1 MTFFGLNI
9 KEVLN
14 FIKEVLNFFYR
25 TLYQS
30 SLPNYVIF
38 LIFVLLAIGIGQ
50 IFPSLLKLILYLFDR
65 QGEKNL
71 YDLFVKP
78 IRASIKVCSTLIFV
92 HLAGELWLRD
102 YKEVAEFIEPL
113 INLVFGITIAW
124 ITSRILRQFIR
135 FYGIKLLRQ
144 SGLAVNEMLL
154 VFETLAYIAIG
165 FITVVIY
172 AETRNF
178 SWVGWLAGI
187 SFGGAALGLAL
198 SNAAND
204 FLGTILLFLDRRFLP
219 GEYIRLPTLNSG
231 RAVEVFGRVESIG
244 WRSTTIRIAGKNTLY
259 IVSNYLLAQEE
270 VENVSRG
277 KKLMVLIY
285 LDFMKKLIEREQA
298 LIEQVIIESTEKL
311 FGMAPNSTSI
321 NFTQQLDRDNT
332 RAMVTFSILG
342 STENSIELRMN
353 ILESTYVEISEKL
366 RGFGI
371 EFVAQEP
378 EIYVEAP
385 ITI

>member
-9 KEVLN
+9 E
-14 FIKEVLNFFYR
+14 EVLNFFYR
-25 TLYQS
+25 TLYRS
-30 SLPNYVIF
+30 SLPNYIIF
-38 LIFVLLAIGIGQ
+38 LIFVVLAIGIGQ
-50 IFPSLLKLILYLFDR
+50 IFPSLLKLILYLFDH

-78 IRASIKVCSTLIFV
+78 IRASIKTCSTLIFIYW
-92 HLAGELWLRD
+92 AGELWLRD
-102 YKEVAEFIEPL
+102 YKEVAEFLEPL
-113 INLVFGITIAW
+113 IELVFWITIAW

-135 FYGIKLLRQ
+135 VYGIRLLRQ
-144 SGLAVNEMLL
+144 SGLAVDEMLL
-154 VFETLAYIAIG
+154 VFETLAYIVIG
-165 FITVVIY
+165 FITVIIY
-172 AETRNF
+172 AESRNF
-178 SWVGWLAGI
+178 SWVSLFAGI
-187 SFGGAALGLAL
+187 SFAGAALGLAV

-219 GEYIRLPTLNSG
+219 GEYIRLPASNNG
-231 RAVEVFGRVESIG
+231 RAIEVFGRVESIG
-244 WRSTTIRIAGKNTLY
+244 WRSTTIRVAGKNTLY
-259 IVSNYLLAQEE
+259 ILANAKLAWEE

-285 LDFMKKLIEREQA
+285 LDFMRKLIEREQA

-311 FGMAPNSTSI
+311 FGIVPNNTNI

-342 STENSIELRMN
+342 STENSIELRKN
-353 ILESTYVEISEKL
+353 ILESTYGEIEEKL
-366 RGFGI
+366 RGFGL
-371 EFVAQEP
+371 EVVAQEP

>member
-9 KEVLN
+9 E
-14 FIKEVLNFFYR
+14 EVLNFFYR

-71 YDLFVKP
+71 YDLFVEP
-78 IRASIKVCSTLIFV
+78 IRASIKLCITLVFIY
-92 HLAGELWLRD
+92 LAGELWFRD

-113 INLVFGITIAW
+113 IDLLFGITIAW
-124 ITSRILRQFIR
+124 ITSRILRQYIR
-135 FYGIKLLRQ
+135 VYGIKLLRQ

-154 VFETLAYIAIG
+154 VFETLANIAIG

-172 AETRNF
+172 AEIHNF

-187 SFGGAALGLAL
+187 SFGGAALGLAV

-219 GEYIRLPTLNSG
+219 GEYIRLPASNNG
-231 RAVEVFGRVESIG
+231 RALEVFGRIESIG
-244 WRSTTIRIAGKNTLY
+244 WRSTTIRVAGKNTLY
-259 IVSNYLLAQEE
+259 ILANAKLEWEE
-270 VENVSRG
+270 VEILSRG

-285 LDFMKKLIEREQA
+285 LDFMRKLIEREQA

-342 STENSIELRMN
+342 STENSIELRKH
-353 ILESTYVEISEKL
+353 ILESTYEEIEKKL
-366 RGFGI
+366 RGFGL
-371 EFVAQEP
+371 EFVGQEP